1 MSKLTPLTEQDQAQL
16 LSLDVKAHIQTY
28 EAHLVFLTIFSTVL
42 VLCGRTVKEKKTEK
56 RRTGPIISDRLP
68 WRRSLTW
75 RMLLSI
81 SNPLGGSPFSILKL
95 IVFSFSSHMFCSIL
109 IQGEVSAG
117 ARKLA

>member
-28 EAHLVFLTIFSTVL
+28 EAHLVFLTM
-42 VLCGRTVKEKKTEK
+42 KKKKTEK